1 MSFWPEIK
9 FAQSFKTWG
18 TIENGRVPRP
28 YLQSALVEHV
38 MEDAAFFD
46 VPDAVAWM
54 AASESMQLD
63 VRIGVNFD
71 DDGDEHRIANTDVVP
86 SWLSGAIKFT

>member
-1 MSFWPEIK
+1 MSFWPEIE

-18 TIENGRVPRP
+18 TIENGGTPRP

-38 MEDAAFFD
+38 MEDAVFLD
-46 VPDAVAWM
+46 VPDTVAWM

-63 VRIGVNFD
+63 VHIKVSFD
-71 DDGDEHRIANTDVVP
+71 DDGDEHRIANTVVVP